1 VGVTFAQKHQPASI
15 IDITTVRSFRSP
27 TTTFIDTSPP
37 SPPPTQHYHITTYR
51 AESYNLV
58 STAPPRTT
66 TATTPSIITRSDI
79 GSIRQR

>member
-27 TTTFIDTSPP
+27 TTTTFIDTSPP
-37 SPPPTQHYHITTYR
+37 STPPTQHYHLTTYR

-58 STAPPRTT
+58 STAPLRTT
-66 TATTPSIITRSDI
+66 TTTPSIITRSGI
-79 GSIRQR
+79 GSIWQR